1 MKHYITI
8 DGGTTNTRISLV
20 TNGSVTE
27 TKKIPIGAKDCTNS
41 TKDFKRRIAEE
52 IDNICL
58 HNSLTT
64 GEIEAFIASGMITSS
79 YGLYNLEH
87 VDAPAGIP
95 ELHEGMRRVEKVF
108 GELPCHFIPGVK
120 KPTEDPIAA
129 DMMRGEEAELFGLL
143 GEESTENT
151 MFVLPG
157 SHSKHIF
164 IDSEHRISDFKTL
177 LTGEAIFA
185 IASDTILKDAVNLDV
200 REFDKNALLSGYE
213 AAEKSGLYEALF
225 KVRTQKA
232 LANKSKA
239 ECYSFFLGVML
250 TEEVSSIRRTSVK
263 KVVIG
268 GKAELREPLAYLLRR
283 KMSFDVKALTDEEC
297 EAAAARGAV
306 LIYEYKSHK
315 LHEDT
320 VKVIEESI
328 RGFGQDNAKKPCS
341 VRYYPTDS
349 RFTEAEVRYQGCPT
363 VAVTHGGR
371 VFVGWYGGG
380 VKEPSL
386 EHFNILKYSDDGGKS
401 FSPPLLVIESDEKR
415 TVHALDIQLWTAPN
429 GALWLFWVQNNAIP
443 FTNDKEYMMTANT
456 VDKLPVV
463 KADGYVFPDMRHTC
477 WCIVCDNPDAE
488 KPVFSSPRLL
498 DIGFLR
504 CKPLVL
510 DDGRWLFFN
519 YDQLTDRY
527 GYMLSDDEGKTF
539 TRHYGAEKLSTSYDE
554 SMAYQRLDGSV
565 RMLSRN
571 RLRDIAESTSCDRG
585 LSWSKA
591 KLTGIDS
598 PDTRFFIS
606 RTPSGRV
613 VLINNDMKEQRERMS
628 IWLSDDDGDSWKY
641 KKLVDDPTH
650 HLTYPDADFY
660 DGKIYLVYDR
670 GRRFENEIHLLVFTE
685 EDVMDSSTDVLISK
699 TVSKPEN
706 PGIGDLPS

>member
-20 TNGSVTE
+20 TNGSVIE
-27 TKKIPIGAKDCTNS
+27 TKKFPIGAKDCTHGVEA
-41 TKDFKRRIAEE
+41 FKRKITEE

-58 HNSLTT
+58 HNSLATR
-64 GEIEAFIASGMITSS
+64 EIEAVIASGMITSS
-79 YGLYNLEH
+79 YGLYNLDH
-87 VDAPAGIP
+87 IDAPAGIP
-95 ELHEGMRRVEKVF
+95 ELHEGMMRVENVF
-108 GELPCHFIPGVK
+108 GTLPCHFIPGVK
-120 KPTEDPIAA
+120 KPTDDPFTA
-129 DMMRGEEAELFGLL
+129 DMMRGEETEIFGLT
-143 GEESTENT
+143 GEYNCENT
-151 MFVLPG
+151 TFVLPG

-164 IDSEHRISDFKTL
+164 IDSKRRISDFKTL

-185 IASDTILKDAVNLDV
+185 IANDTILKDAVSLDV

-225 KVRTQKA
+225 KVRIKKA
-232 LANKSKA
+232 LFNKNKE

-250 TEEVSSIRRTSVK
+250 MEEVSSIRRSSVK
-263 KVVIG
+263 RVVIG
-268 GKAELREPLAYLLRR
+268 GKPELREPLAYLLRC
-283 KMSFDVKALTDEEC
+283 KTTVDVIALTDKEC
-297 EAAAARGAV
+297 ENATALGAV
-306 LIYEYKSHK
+306 LIYEYKS
-315 LHEDT
+315 LNLNEDT
-320 VKVIEESI
+320 AKVIEESI
-328 RGFGQDNAKKPCS
+328 RGFGHDNAKEPCS

-363 VAVTHGGR
+363 VALTRGGR

-386 EHFNILKYSDDGGKS
+386 EHFNIVKYSDDGGKS

-415 TVHALDIQLWTAPN
+415 MVHALDIQLWTAPN
-429 GALWLFWVQNNAIP
+429 GALWLFWVQNNATT
-443 FTNDKEYMMTANT
+443 FTDDKEYMMTANT

-488 KPVFSSPRLL
+488 KPVFSNPRLL

-527 GYMLSDDEGKTF
+527 GYTISDDEGKTF
-539 TRHYGAEKLSTSYDE
+539 TRHYGAEKLCTSYDE

-571 RLRDIAESTSCDRG
+571 RLRDIAESVSYDRG

-591 KLTGIDS
+591 KATGIDS

-606 RTPSGRV
+606 RTPTGRV
-613 VLINNDMKEQRERMS
+613 ILINNDMKEQRERLS
-628 IWLSDDDGDSWKY
+628 IWLSDDDGESWKY
-641 KKLVDDPTH
+641 KKLVDNPAH

-685 EDVMDSSTDVLISK
+685 EDVMDPSTDILISE
-699 TVSKPEN
+699 TVSKPKN